1 MALLVMFVFFFFF
14 FNDTATTEIYT
25 LSLHDALPISWEKS
39 RRGSAARPAG
49 RSAPA
54 CRGCRRGRCR
64 RSCRVLGQPRGRC
77 GERLE
82 ALPHQLHSGVHR
94 AVPCEPAGAQV
105 FDARGPHFRHGG
117 DPTRDAR
124 ALVERQG
131 ERGTQPVRAP
141 ARDGDRIAHRRDP
154 GGVARGFGRRRER
167 VQVRDQEAQ
176 VRADA
181 ASLVVVEQV
190 HAHKKTPAVG
200 ETVGVISHEGGS
212 GRTPSPAAKIP
223 EPSPALYRLLPPIFY
238 PMPRLA
244 IAQIRPS
251 KGDYAANL
259 QKIGGVLAQIAKPDP
274 PLHLVIFPATV
285 TSGYFVEGGVP
296 DVAVTAGTVF
306 RDLTWEHE
314 AASAPPIDVAV
325 GFYEVF
331 QNHFYNSC
339 LYASLGNAPSDSAS
353 PRNASSGHASPGIR
367 HVHRKVFL
375 PTYGVF
381 DEERFVERGRDI
393 QAFDTRFGRVAML
406 ICEDA
411 WHSITGTIAAL
422 QGAQLVIVPSAS
434 PARGTGMDEEGTRLP
449 TSVVRWERILKG
461 IAAEP
466 GVWVAFAS
474 LVGFEGGKGFPGGS
488 VLVSPGGEIVLRGP
502 LFEEAV
508 LTYDL
513 DFEELTRARA
523 ESPLL
528 ANLEGNLP
536 LLIKNLGKGERG
548 KGKGKARAAEF
559 DPATNGASV
568 KSAIRNPQSAIH
580 LVGKG
585 VEEGDPLAIDPD
597 LARRW
602 LTSFLKDEVVRRR
615 GFTKGIVGLS
625 GGVDSS
631 LTAFLAVEALGKQNV
646 IAVRMPYKTSS
657 PESLQHAQLVIDQ
670 LGIEALTID
679 ISAAVDGYLSQVE
692 TNGAADPTRRGN
704 VMARERMI
712 VLFDLS
718 AKYKA
723 LPIGTSNKSER
734 LLGYFTWHADD
745 TPPVNPLG
753 DLFKTQVR
761 ALARHVGVPD
771 VILRKPPTPDLVPGQ
786 TTEGDYGISY
796 DKVDR
801 ILYYLIRGMKPE
813 DIVSR
818 GFTREEVD
826 KVERRLESTH
836 WKRRL
841 PTVAVMSQTAIGEF
855 YLRPVDY

>member
-1 MALLVMFVFFFFF
+1 
-14 FNDTATTEIYT
+14 
-25 LSLHDALPISWEKS
+25 
-39 RRGSAARPAG
+39 
-49 RSAPA
+49 
-54 CRGCRRGRCR
+54 
-64 RSCRVLGQPRGRC
+64 
-77 GERLE
+77 
-82 ALPHQLHSGVHR
+82 
-94 AVPCEPAGAQV
+94 
-105 FDARGPHFRHGG
+105 
-117 DPTRDAR
+117 
-124 ALVERQG
+124 
-131 ERGTQPVRAP
+131 
-141 ARDGDRIAHRRDP
+141 
-154 GGVARGFGRRRER
+154 
-167 VQVRDQEAQ
+167 
-176 VRADA
+176 
-181 ASLVVVEQV
+181 
-190 HAHKKTPAVG
+190 
-200 ETVGVISHEGGS
+200 
-212 GRTPSPAAKIP
+212 
-223 EPSPALYRLLPPIFY
+223 
-238 PMPRLA
+238 MPRLA
-244 IAQIRPS
+244 VAQIRPS
-251 KGDYAANL
+251 KGEYAANL
-259 QKIGGVLAQIAKPDP
+259 RKIGGVLAQIAKLEP
-274 PLHLVIFPATV
+274 PVDLVIFPETA
-285 TSGYFVEGGVP
+285 TSGYFVEGGVR
-296 DVAVTAGTVF
+296 DVAVTAGTLF
-306 RDLTWEHE
+306 RDLTLEH
-314 AASAPPIDVAV
+314 AAAGAPPIDVAV

-339 LYASLGNAPSDSAS
+339 LYASLGGKDA
-353 PRNASSGHASPGIR
+353 GIR

-393 QAFDTRFGRVAML
+393 QALDTRWGRVAVL

-411 WHSITGTIAAL
+411 WHSITGTIVAL

-434 PARGTGMDEEGTRLP
+434 PARGTGTDEEGTRLP
-449 TSVVRWERILKG
+449 ASVVRWERILKG
-461 IAAEP
+461 IADEH

-488 VLVSPGGEIVLRGP
+488 VIVSPGGEIVLRGP

-513 DFEELTRARA
+513 DFEEITRARA

-528 ANLEGNLP
+528 ADLEVNLP
-536 LLIKNLGKGERG
+536 HLIKNLGTREGGRG
-548 KGKGKARAAEF
+548 TGKKSKVKF
-559 DPATNGASV
+559 DPATNGA
-568 KSAIRNPQSAIH
+568 KSPVSRPPSPVSIH
-580 LVGKG
+580 VVGPG
-585 VEEGDPLAIDPD
+585 VEEGDPLQIDAD

-615 GFTKGIVGLS
+615 GFTKGIVGVS

-631 LTAFLAVEALGKQNV
+631 LTAFLAVEALGKENV

-670 LGIEALTID
+670 LGIQALTVD
-679 ISAAVDGYLSQVE
+679 ISPAVDGYLSQVE
-692 TNGAADPTRRGN
+692 KNGDADPTRRGN

-718 AKYKA
+718 AKYRA
-723 LPIGTSNKSER
+723 LPLGTGNKSER

-771 VILRKPPTPDLVPGQ
+771 VILQKPPPPDLLPGQ
-786 TTEGDYGISY
+786 TTEGDFGISY

-801 ILYYLIRGMKPE
+801 ILYYLIRGMKPAE
-813 DIVSR
+813 EVAR

-841 PTVAVMSQTAIGEF
+841 PTVAGMSQTAIGGV
-855 YLRPVDY
+855 YLRPLDY

>member
-1 MALLVMFVFFFFF
+1 
-14 FNDTATTEIYT
+14 
-25 LSLHDALPISWEKS
+25 
-39 RRGSAARPAG
+39 
-49 RSAPA
+49 
-54 CRGCRRGRCR
+54 
-64 RSCRVLGQPRGRC
+64 
-77 GERLE
+77 
-82 ALPHQLHSGVHR
+82 
-94 AVPCEPAGAQV
+94 
-105 FDARGPHFRHGG
+105 
-117 DPTRDAR
+117 
-124 ALVERQG
+124 
-131 ERGTQPVRAP
+131 
-141 ARDGDRIAHRRDP
+141 
-154 GGVARGFGRRRER
+154 
-167 VQVRDQEAQ
+167 
-176 VRADA
+176 
-181 ASLVVVEQV
+181 
-190 HAHKKTPAVG
+190 
-200 ETVGVISHEGGS
+200 
-212 GRTPSPAAKIP
+212 
-223 EPSPALYRLLPPIFY
+223 
-238 PMPRLA
+238 MPRLA
-244 IAQIRPS
+244 VAQIRPS
-251 KGDYAANL
+251 KGEYAANL
-259 QKIGGVLAQIAKPDP
+259 QKIGGMLAQIAKLDP
-274 PLHLVIFPATV
+274 PVDLVIFPETV
-285 TSGYFVEGGVP
+285 TSGYFVEGGVR
-296 DVAVTAGTVF
+296 DVAVTAGTLF
-306 RDLTWEHE
+306 RDLTLEHE
-314 AASAPPIDVAV
+314 AAAAPPIDVAV

-339 LYASLGNAPSDSAS
+339 LYASLGNASPGNAS
-353 PRNASSGHASPGIR
+353 PGNASLGHASPGNASSGNASLGHASLSHASLGHASPGIK

-393 QAFDTRFGRVAML
+393 QAFDTRFGRVAIL

-411 WHSITGTIAAL
+411 WHSITGTIVAL

-449 TSVVRWERILKG
+449 ASVVRWERILKG
-461 IAAEP
+461 IADEH

-528 ANLEGNLP
+528 ADLEVNLP
-536 LLIKNLGKGERG
+536 HLIKNLGTREGGRG
-548 KGKGKARAAEF
+548 TGKRKAIKF
-559 DPATNGASV
+559 DAATNGSHPSPV
-568 KSAIRNPQSAIH
+568 PRPPSPIH
-580 LVGKG
+580 IIGRG
-585 VEEGDPLAIDPD
+585 VEEGDPLAIDTD

-602 LTSFLKDEVVRRR
+602 LVSFLKDEVVRRR

-631 LTAFLAVEALGKQNV
+631 LTAFLAVEALGKENV

-657 PESLQHAQLVIDQ
+657 PESLEHAQLVIDR

-771 VILRKPPTPDLVPGQ
+771 VILRKPPTPDLIPGQ

-801 ILYYLIRGMKPE
+801 ILYYLIRGMRPD
-813 DIVSR
+813 DIVAR